1 MELKEILAISG
12 QPGLYKYVAQS
23 TNGVIVESLLDG
35 RRMNASASSKVSS
48 LTEISM
54 FTEGEDIALAD
65 VFTKIYAHTGG
76 KEAISPKEAPEKL
89 KAAFARIRPR
99 PGARIRH
106 EEVLRVVQHSGQGRF
121 YGVQTPVRSRI
132 EKVPLRERDFFVVSG
147 VIPAFFMPP
156 NSRFILSLCNS
167 ETNIQATDI
176 MERRTKVLA
185 LVAHDNMKHDLAE
198 WVDWNS
204 KKLGRHH
211 LVCTGTTGKMV
222 EKTLR
227 DHREEYEGDE
237 EIEELPDLRITLL
250 KSGPLGGDQ
259 QLGSLI
265 ADGKIDALIFFW
277 DPMSAQP
284 HDVDVKALLR
294 LATLYNVPTA
304 INRSSADFLISSPLF
319 EDDGYVP
326 VVKDYKAYVERVLK

>member
-1 MELKEILAISG
+1 
-12 QPGLYKYVAQS
+12 
-23 TNGVIVESLLDG
+23 
-35 RRMNASASSKVSS
+35 
-48 LTEISM
+48 
-54 FTEGEDIALAD
+54 
-65 VFTKIYAHTGG
+65 
-76 KEAISPKEAPEKL
+76 
-89 KAAFARIRPR
+89 
-99 PGARIRH
+99 
-106 EEVLRVVQHSGQGRF
+106 
-121 YGVQTPVRSRI
+121 
-132 EKVPLRERDFFVVSG
+132 
-147 VIPAFFMPP
+147 
-156 NSRFILSLCNS
+156 
-167 ETNIQATDI
+167 

-227 DHREEYEGDE
+227 DHREEYEGEE

-284 HDVDVKALLR
+284 HDVDV
-294 LATLYNVPTA
+294 
-304 INRSSADFLISSPLF
+304 NRSSADFLISSPLF